1 MQVCNIFYWG
11 ASAFMK
17 QKCKFVI
24 QIVPFDEIT
33 FIFVIPSFFMS
44 ARSSLAVDKIM
55 MMMMSN
61 HVQLYA

>member
-1 MQVCNIFYWG
+1 
-11 ASAFMK
+11 MK